1 LYRLVKALSA
11 LLWLPLFA
19 AAAFAADEPEA
30 PPSLPIIYEQP
41 GDRYILRLDN
51 RRYQM
56 PVTTKAPVS
65 QLMVTANYRQT
76 KLLYDEFKRSLD
88 DKAKSDMTI
97 RQAERGVEREEER
110 VARQLQVIEN
120 LESQLAVLRG
130 QQNVTARDLL
140 VLNDQIRQAKSVLA
154 NAKGLEAK
162 ARAGLERTRAA
173 AEATFART
181 DKARDTYV
189 KALAAYEKTLAEIR
203 ALALSLGT
211 SL

>member
-1 LYRLVKALSA
+1 MKALSA

>member
-1 LYRLVKALSA
+1 VKALSA

>member
-1 LYRLVKALSA
+1 VKALSA

-76 KLLYDEFKRSLD
+76 KLLFDEFKRSLD

-97 RQAERGVEREEER
+97 RQAERLVDAEVER
-110 VARQLQVIEN
+110 VARAQDNVEN
-120 LESQLAVLRG
+120 VNDQISVLRG
-130 QQNVTARDLL
+130 QQNVTARDLAL
-140 VLNDQIRQAKSVLA
+140 LQEQLRQAKVALT
-154 NAKGLEAK
+154 NAKGKEAK
-162 ARAGLERTRAA
+162 ARSNLERTQAA